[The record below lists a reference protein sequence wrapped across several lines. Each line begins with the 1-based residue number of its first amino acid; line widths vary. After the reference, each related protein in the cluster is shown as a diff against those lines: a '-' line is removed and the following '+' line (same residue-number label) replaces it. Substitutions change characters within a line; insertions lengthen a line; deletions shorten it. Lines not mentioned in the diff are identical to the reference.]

1 MLCAALLASTAI
13 QLPAG
18 AAATKASFSRLAGLT
33 RYETGVAIAQVYFRD
48 RTDTG
53 ARPDTAIVTSGAD
66 EHFGY
71 ALTAPPL
78 SRHHGAPLLLTR
90 PNELPEAVGT
100 FLSSNSFE
108 QAIIVGGAD
117 VVSDGVAAAL
127 RALGLTVSRIAGD
140 DVYRTA
146 TAVAAR
152 VGSPAGTPG
161 RYRNLGRTTL
171 IATGEVFADALAA
184 GPLAYQG
191 RHPVLLT
198 PSLDLHPDVKQFLID
213 SKTEHVVILGGPNA
227 VSPWVEYDI
236 GDLGI
241 TVSRLYGPDR
251 LATAT
256 RIAEELLGPD
266 SPQRCFNGSEF
277 GIAYGWR
284 AADALVSS
292 PLLGERC
299 AALLLTERNSV
310 PRVVVDFLDAD
321 EFAPGD
327 DDGNLALTV
336 FGGSNAVTSF
346 AALQAVAAGTL
357 PKISADIAGVEG
369 RCFLEVSFN
378 EPVRT
383 SHAENPANYRRS
395 LVAFRPSDVDV
406 DAGSGDTTS
415 TATIVFTGAQQH
427 QDTVVPVGCAR
438 PLVAKEEVEIRGDVI
453 GEHDGRR
460 VVRRVVTNVAADKTP
475 PTVSL
480 IANDH
485 APAVLV
491 TASEPIRLR
500 EGLAELQREGPGGE
514 TVTVVLQV
522 TEGATGFEVPVP
534 ELLDGMLRAGD
545 RITIEAGAVED
556 LAGNTAN
563 RATAKAVGD
572 NTPPEVATVTVSRPR
587 GRAVAEISV
596 DVLRDGSVVNDAL
609 TVTARSFGAASG
621 ATGNNW
627 TLEIV
632 SEPGWLPTR
641 IAVVTAT
648 STSDGGRLRVQA
660 AERRTVEKI
669 TADLNRNPG
678 FRAWFTAKLADG
690 VDSTEDTPVTLNG
703 SSAPALMSGG
713 LSSVDITVVWSEP
726 VLDCDAGDGLVVP
739 GRLEIDADNDA
750 VADYAFDGRGA
761 AAAGVTFEAAP
772 GGNPAVMAGGANCDT
787 AAGVRDGTL
796 VARIQ
801 SGDLPALPGLNSKL
815 FAGDGAAIDLSG
827 NYSEPHRFSGFTR
840 P

>member
-1 MLCAALLASTAI
+1 MDRTLPDGLSAGSRRAGTERLRVDRRRCGRWAFALLSALVLASTAPHV
-13 QLPAG
+13 PAG
-18 AAATKASFSRLAGLT
+18 AAAADASFSRLAGLT
-33 RYETGVAIAQVYFRD
+33 RYETGVAIAQEYVRE
-48 RTDTG
+48 RTDAG
-53 ARPDTAIVTSGAD
+53 APPNTVIVTSGAD

-90 PNELPEAVGT
+90 PDELPEAVAT
-100 FLSSNSFE
+100 FVDSNSFG
-108 QAIIVGGAD
+108 QAIILGD
-117 VVSDGVAAAL
+117 TEVVSGSVAAEL
-127 RALGLTVSRIAGD
+127 RALGLTVSRIDGD

-146 TAVAAR
+146 IAVATR
-152 VGSPAGTPG
+152 VGSPTGTPG
-161 RYRNLGRTTL
+161 KYRNLGSTAL
-171 IATGEVFADALAA
+171 VATGEVFADALAA

-198 PSLDLHPDVKQFLID
+198 PSLDLHPDLKQFLID
-213 SKTEHVVILGGPNA
+213 SDTSHVVILGGPKA

-251 LATAT
+251 FATAT

-277 GIAYGWR
+277 GVAYGWR

-299 AALLLTERNSV
+299 AALLLTERNAV
-310 PRVVVDFLDAD
+310 PRVVADFLDSD

-327 DDGNLALTV
+327 DDGNLTLTV
-336 FGGSNAVTSF
+336 LGGSNAVTSF
-346 AALQAVAAGTL
+346 AVLLTVAAGTL

-369 RCFLEVSFN
+369 RCFLEVSFD

-395 LVAFRPSDVDV
+395 LVAFRPSDVEV

-415 TATIVFTGAQQH
+415 TATIVLTGAQKY
-427 QDTVVPVGCAR
+427 QDAVVPVGCAR
-438 PLVAKEEVEIRGDVI
+438 PLVAKEEVEIRGGVI

-460 VVRRVVTNVAADKTP
+460 VVRRVVTNVAADWTP
-475 PTVSL
+475 PTFSL

-500 EGLAELQREGPGGE
+500 EGLAELKREGPDGE
-514 TVTVVLQV
+514 TVTVSLQV
-522 TEGATGFEVPVP
+522 TEGATSFEVPVP
-534 ELLDGMLRAGD
+534 ELLDGVLRAGD
-545 RITIEAGAVED
+545 RVTIETGAFED

-572 NTPPEVATVTVSRPR
+572 NTPPEVVKVAVSRPR
-587 GRAVAEISV
+587 GRSVASISV
-596 DVLRDGSVVNDAL
+596 DVQRDGSVVSDAL

-641 IAVVTAT
+641 IAAVTVTPNRRRRALARA
-648 STSDGGRLRVQA
+648 GR
-660 AERRTVEKI
+660 
-669 TADLNRNPG
+669 
-678 FRAWFTAKLADG
+678 
-690 VDSTEDTPVTLNG
+690 
-703 SSAPALMSGG
+703 
-713 LSSVDITVVWSEP
+713 
-726 VLDCDAGDGLVVP
+726 
-739 GRLEIDADNDA
+739 
-750 VADYAFDGRGA
+750 
-761 AAAGVTFEAAP
+761 
-772 GGNPAVMAGGANCDT
+772 
-787 AAGVRDGTL
+787 
-796 VARIQ
+796 
-801 SGDLPALPGLNSKL
+801 
-815 FAGDGAAIDLSG
+815 
-827 NYSEPHRFSGFTR
+827 
-840 P
+840 